1 MVTEKTIAEMA
12 NLWKEEKRQ
21 FVKKSTYAAYSL
33 IVETHILPAFGD
45 LTTVTEK
52 DVQEFVLQKLQSGL
66 WVQGF
71 QSRFAPCSHKYMRCI
86 KGIAP
91 KPLTVRTCSGK
102 CCFVRFDITDVNGS
116 LLTCSHNMASVGIN
130 AIPIMPLCEKH
141 SRL

>member
-66 WVQGF
+66 SQ
-71 QSRFAPCSHKYMRCI
+71 KTI
-86 KGIAP
+86 KDMLIVLRMILKFGA
-91 KPLTVRTCSGK
+91 KKNTV
-102 CCFVRFDITDVNGS
+102 
-116 LLTCSHNMASVGIN
+116 LM
-130 AIPIMPLCEKH
+130 
-141 SRL
+141 SRLMLFSRQTEKSKNLMFFQWLTKEKS

>member
-52 DVQEFVLQKLQSGL
+52 YVQEFVLQKLQSGL
-66 WVQGF
+66 SQ
-71 QSRFAPCSHKYMRCI
+71 KTI
-86 KGIAP
+86 KDMLIVLRMILSLAQ
-91 KPLTVRTCSGK
+91 KSNTV
-102 CCFVRFDITDVNGS
+102 
-116 LLTCSHNMASVGIN
+116 LM
-130 AIPIMPLCEKH
+130 
-141 SRL
+141 SRLMLFSRQTEKSKNLMFFQWLTKEKS